1 MGSLAGKVALVTGG
15 SSGIGLAA
23 AELFAREGAQLIITG
38 RGQAALD
45 AASAR
50 IGPESVAIQ
59 SDIADLPHHAEI
71 MRQIRAR
78 FGRIDILLANAGIN
92 MIEPTS
98 AVTPDSYDRQFATN
112 TRGLFFSVQA
122 ALPLFADGG
131 SIIVVSSLAASKVLD
146 GHVVYAGTKA
156 AIEAFARSWA
166 LEFKDRRIRVNVLA
180 PGPVD
185 TAILAKL
192 GIAEAD
198 RPAFV
203 AGMAAAIP
211 LGRLGQPEELA
222 RAALFLASDAA
233 SFVTGAVINVD
244 GGMILH

>member
-1 MGSLAGKVALVTGG
+1 
-15 SSGIGLAA
+15 
-23 AELFAREGAQLIITG
+23 
-38 RGQAALD
+38 
-45 AASAR
+45 
-50 IGPESVAIQ
+50 
-59 SDIADLPHHAEI
+59 
-71 MRQIRAR
+71 
-78 FGRIDILLANAGIN
+78 
-92 MIEPTS
+92 
-98 AVTPDSYDRQFATN
+98 
-112 TRGLFFSVQA
+112 
-122 ALPLFADGG
+122 
-131 SIIVVSSLAASKVLD
+131 
-146 GHVVYAGTKA
+146 VVYAGTKA
-156 AIEAFARSWA
+156 SIEAFARSWA